1 MADGEVSLV
10 LTDAELVELTDR
22 VRSSAQAK
30 RLRAMGVPHIYTK
43 GEPVKVLRSA
53 VERRAGSTAPRRR
66 EGYAPEPDYAAFD
79 R

>member
-1 MADGEVSLV
+1 MPEASLT
-10 LTDAELVELTDR
+10 LTPAELVELTGR
-22 VRSSAQAK
+22 VQAAAQAK

-66 EGYAPEPDYAAFD
+66 QGYAPEPDYQAFD